1 MAHCILD
8 FYKKFKEPIM
18 NRKVFSLIE
27 LLVVV
32 AIIGILASMM
42 LPSLG
47 EARERAKIATCLNNM
62 KQMGFSNA
70 MYLDD
75 SEGYYPIAN
84 AATGFGWDDLLSSY
98 DGRNL
103 TDAQIKSGAGVN
115 GRWGARKTDLPG
127 GADHAPMYRCP
138 LDDRDNGNFILKTYC
153 PTQLSGINLNTG
165 TGHNFTKGIYGYS
178 NTNGIEAYS
187 RNISAL
193 DNTSGIITHAEN
205 LAPFSN
211 PGNNNIRLRLG
222 SDWTWSGITATIF
235 SLNEDKHSDLKYN
248 FLMADGH
255 VKKMTAIQSLVKN
268 DGSLA
273 STGNVSGSS
282 WDSLR

>member
-1 MAHCILD
+1 MKI
-8 FYKKFKEPIM
+8 KS
-18 NRKVFSLIE
+18 FSLIE

-32 AIIGILASMM
+32 AIIGILASIL

-47 EARERAKIATCLNNM
+47 KSREKARIAICLNNM
-62 KQMGFSNA
+62 KQLGLANA

-75 SEGYYPIAN
+75 NDGFYPIAG
-84 AATGFGWDDLLSSY
+84 AATGFGWDDLLSRY

-103 TDAQIKSGAGVN
+103 SDAQIKAGVGAN

-138 LDDRDNGNFILKTYC
+138 LDDRKNGNYILKTYC

-178 NTNGIEAYS
+178 NTNGIQAYS

-193 DNTSGIITHAEN
+193 GNTSEIITHAEN
-205 LAPFSN
+205 LAPFNN

-222 SDWTWSGITATIF
+222 SDWNWSGITATIF
-235 SLNEDKHSDLKYN
+235 SLNEDNHSDMKYN
-248 FLMADGH
+248 FVMADGH
-255 VKKMTAIQSLVKN
+255 IKKMTAIQSLVKS

-273 STGNVSGSS
+273 TTGNVSGSS
-282 WDSLR
+282 WDALR